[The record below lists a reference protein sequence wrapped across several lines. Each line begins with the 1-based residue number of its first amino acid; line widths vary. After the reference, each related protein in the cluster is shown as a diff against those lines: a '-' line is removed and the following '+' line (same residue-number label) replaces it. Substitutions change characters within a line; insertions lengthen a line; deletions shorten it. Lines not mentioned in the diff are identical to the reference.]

1 MLELASGTLI
11 VGLGGVGR
19 LDDEKEAPGVDP
31 DPDWDSQ
38 ARPEP
43 PDLSMSTSSTKS
55 AHVNPHNRMS

>member
-1 MLELASGTLI
+1 MLEFVSGTLI

-19 LDDEKEAPGVDP
+19 LDEEAVVP
-31 DPDWDSQ
+31 DDWDSH

-55 AHVNPHNRMS
+55 AHVKPHSRMS